1 MLSYFIL
8 SEGDAAAAAAKRTAD
23 AEALDGDLAAAEAN
37 EEEGS
42 YEKGGTAGES
52 SGTATLELLART
64 GKLAPRGQLV
74 LGEGSTVVKV
84 GAWVHSSR
92 EPILSRSL
100 SLTVV

>member
-8 SEGDAAAAAAKRTAD
+8 SEGDAAAAAAKRTANE
-23 AEALDGDLAAAEAN
+23 EALDGGDAVAEAN

-42 YEKGGTAGES
+42 YEKGGTAAES

-64 GKLAPRGQLV
+64 GKLSPRGQLV

-84 GAWVHSSR
+84 GGCVNSF
-92 EPILSRSL
+92 
-100 SLTVV
+100 